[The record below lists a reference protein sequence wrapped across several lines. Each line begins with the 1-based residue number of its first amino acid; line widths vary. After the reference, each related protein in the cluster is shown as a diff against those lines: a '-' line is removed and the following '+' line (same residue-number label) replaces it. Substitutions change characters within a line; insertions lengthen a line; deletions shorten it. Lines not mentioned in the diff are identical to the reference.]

1 MRPETNQAM
10 KYIDLHTHRLTE
22 ADDIEI
28 LNIFA
33 QDIPKAELEFLFS
46 AGLHPWHIGQ
56 VNPEDCIS
64 AVERISGMKNMIAIG
79 ECGLDRSIST
89 DFAIQEMIFREQ
101 IRIAK
106 NQSKCL
112 IIHCVRAYSDV
123 INLKIKTKSEV
134 PWILHGYHGN
144 LETTRSLVKH
154 GFYFS
159 VGERLLKNVSSH
171 SVFRTIPTERL
182 FLETDDSEIS
192 IRQIY
197 LSASQILKIEKEILI
212 NLIFSNFKSIFGNET
227 GN

>member
-1 MRPETNQAM
+1 LRPETNQAM
-10 KYIDLHTHRLTE
+10 KHIDIHTHRLTE
-22 ADDIEI
+22 ADDIKI

-33 QDIPKAELEFLFS
+33 QDIPTEEPGFLFS
-46 AGLHPWHIGQ
+46 AGLHPWHIEKM
-56 VNPEDCIS
+56 NPEECIS
-64 AVERISGMKNMIAIG
+64 AIERISGMKNFIAIG

-89 DFAIQEMIFREQ
+89 DFAIQEMIFKEQ
-101 IRIAK
+101 IRVAK

-112 IIHCVRAYSDV
+112 IIHCVKAYSDV

-144 LETTRSLVKH
+144 METTQSLIRH

-159 VGERLLKNVSSH
+159 VGERLLKNVSSQ

-182 FLETDDSEIS
+182 FLETDDGEIS

>member
-10 KYIDLHTHRLTE
+10 KHIDIHTHRLTE
-22 ADDIEI
+22 ADDIKI

-33 QDIPKAELEFLFS
+33 QDIPTEEPGFLFS
-46 AGLHPWHIGQ
+46 AGLHPWHIEKM
-56 VNPEDCIS
+56 NPEECIS
-64 AVERISGMKNMIAIG
+64 AIERISGMKNFIAIG

-89 DFAIQEMIFREQ
+89 DFAIQEMIFKEQ
-101 IRIAK
+101 IRVAK

-112 IIHCVRAYSDV
+112 IIHCVKAYSDV

-144 LETTRSLVKH
+144 METTQSLIRH

-159 VGERLLKNVSSH
+159 VGERLLKNVSSQ

-182 FLETDDSEIS
+182 FLETDDGEIS

>member
-1 MRPETNQAM
+1 M
-10 KYIDLHTHRLTE
+10 KYIDLHTHRLKE
-22 ADDIEI
+22 ADDIQI

-33 QDIPKAELEFLFS
+33 QDIPTEEPEFLFS

-56 VNPEDCIS
+56 VNPEECIS
-64 AVERISGMKNMIAIG
+64 AVECISEMKNMIAIG
-79 ECGLDRSIST
+79 ECGLDRSISI

-101 IRIAK
+101 IKVAE

-112 IIHCVRAYSDV
+112 IIHCVRAYSDI

-144 LETTRSLVKH
+144 LETTRNLIKH

-159 VGERLLKNVSSH
+159 VGERLLNNVSSH